1 MCCMSYQTRQV
12 LQRCRFADR
21 RRPNYK
27 GPGEGD
33 KYRFLGK
40 AENCN
45 QLDSLVYEET
55 RREYLRR
62 LSVIWTSPL
71 TIPRK
76 IQATNVFA
84 NTMMEYYIL
93 QAIGELQI

>member
-1 MCCMSYQTRQV
+1 MFDNIGLGINLGKCAACHVKRGKEADLPVGDDQIIKV
-12 LQRCRFADR
+12 LE
-21 RRPNYK
+21 K
-27 GPGEGD
+27 GD
-33 KYRFLGK
+33 KYGFLGK

-45 QLDSLVYEET
+45 QLHSLVYEET

-84 NTMMEYYIL
+84 NTM
-93 QAIGELQI
+93 

>member
-1 MCCMSYQTRQV
+1 MFGDIGLGINLRKCAACHIKRDKYY
-12 LQRCRFADR
+12 
-21 RRPNYK
+21 YK
-27 GPGEGD
+27 GADLPIGDDEIIKVLEKGD

-62 LSVIWTSPL
+62 LL
-71 TIPRK
+71 GN
-76 IQATNVFA
+76 Q
-84 NTMMEYYIL
+84 
-93 QAIGELQI
+93 